1 MPKHS
6 SGCRTWTRGKAGGGG
21 EGGGVLNNRLHGAA
35 PPQGPTLTLL
45 YTIFNEKG
53 IPFAFRIPFTD

>member
-6 SGCRTWTRGKAGGGG
+6 SGCRTC
-21 EGGGVLNNRLHGAA
+21 LHGAA

>member
-1 MPKHS
+1 MPKHRLS
-6 SGCRTWTRGKAGGGG
+6 YVDPGEGGGGG
-21 EGGGVLNNRLHGAA
+21 EGGVLNNCLHGAA
-35 PPQGPTLTLL
+35 PLQGPTLTLS

>member
-6 SGCRTWTRGKAGGGG
+6 SAVVRGPGGRRGVG
-21 EGGGVLNNRLHGAA
+21 GGGVLNNCLHGAA

>member
-6 SGCRTWTRGKAGGGG
+6 SGCRTWTRGKAGGG
-21 EGGGVLNNRLHGAA
+21 VLNNCLHRAA
-35 PPQGPTLTLL
+35 PSQGPTLTLL